1 MSYTNGL
8 ARHVLES
15 DALFLLG
22 LCSTLCAGQVT
33 GNEAPEMEV
42 DEKSFLPTAPKNADA
57 ADETESWCVS
67 FLPERH
73 CIYAQLCSCLCQCT
87 TASVLFLSPG
97 T

>member
-22 LCSTLCAGQVT
+22 SCSTLCAGQVT

-57 ADETESWCVS
+57 ADETESWCVFFFQNVIAS
-67 FLPERH
+67 TLSSVHACASALRLP
-73 CIYAQLCSCLCQCT
+73 CS
-87 TASVLFLSPG
+87 S
-97 T
+97 